1 MATGV
6 NVKMGVSGIAQF
18 KQNMATARNSLKT
31 VDEQLKLNEK
41 QFKATGDSEAYM
53 QQKSELLKTKLDEQ
67 KAIVEQAEKALAHMT
82 SNGVEKSSKAF
93 QDMQQQLAR
102 AQGELLD
109 TNMQIQGIESSS
121 DDAAAGVGDLVS
133 ELNGIGNQVSLQTV
147 TDGIDSITDKMKEAA
162 KKAWQMGE
170 ALVRATL
177 GAGAWADELMTK
189 AAQYQVTPEE
199 LQRMQK
205 VAGLIDT
212 EVDAIVSSRQKL
224 STTLQSTSEDTEK
237 IFARLGVETR
247 RYGEVRDLTDVFW
260 ETGEALMKIQN
271 EADRNAMGKK
281 LFGNWNQ
288 LIPLFTAG
296 REEYEK
302 LMQEQSVV
310 SEDALNKLGSLDDQY
325 QKFQSEMET
334 LKMEIMSGFAGPL
347 ESAMTVLTDLMRE
360 FNEYLQTP
368 EGQAMLQSMEE
379 AVSGLISD
387 LGDIDPEK
395 VMEGLTGV
403 FNSIVDGFKWISEN
417 KGTVIDALK
426 AIVAGWGALKLFGGA
441 AQVLNLVNGI
451 KFLTGGTSIAG
462 QAAAA
467 GTAAGGSWASAFAT
481 AAMKAAPFLAFL
493 YTLLKPG
500 STATDDWDLL
510 EDENGNPTAAAQE
523 LKDLQDKSE
532 GGLIYVPTSQEDVG
546 VSAKQAQDYGNG
558 HGTLTDEER
567 KLAEDIY
574 DNWNDDDRAVELMDQ
589 LEQLMGSDRYKIL
602 EDEIFKLMQREDWG
616 GPNLPADFF
625 SSVEEQLPQ
634 DAEVIG
640 ENTVTGLANG
650 ITNTADEAIR
660 AAEDL
665 AAAVRNTIEQS
676 LKIGSPSR
684 VMMELGEFVSA
695 GFAEGIEDGLG
706 QVNRAVYSM
715 ASAATS
721 VPSRSEGGRTID
733 VTLMIGPDKLTE
745 VIVPLV
751 DSSMGEEINLMRR

>member
-162 KKAWQMGE
+162 KRAFDLGRRIVQ
-170 ALVRATL
+170 ATL
-177 GAGAWADELMTK
+177 GAGSWADEIATEAGKAGLSTK
-189 AAQYQVTPEE
+189 DYQQMMAVSN
-199 LQRMQK
+199 
-205 VAGLIDT
+205 LIDT
-212 EVDAIVSSRQKL
+212 GFDSIISGRQRL
-224 STTLQSTSEDTEK
+224 SQAMESESEEAEK
-237 IFARLGVETR
+237 IFAQLGVEAQ
-247 RYGEVRDLTDVFW
+247 RYGRADDLTDVFW
-260 ETGEALMKIQN
+260 ETGEALMKINN
-271 EADRNAMGKK
+271 EAEQNVMGKK
-281 LFGNWNQ
+281 LFGNWRE

-302 LMQEQSVV
+302 LKEEQSYVDD
-310 SEDALNKLGSLDDQY
+310 ESLESLTKMDDQY
-325 QKFQSEMET
+325 QKMTHEWEVFKMEMLTAFSGPLTEGMETITGLFEELNKYLQSE
-334 LKMEIMSGFAGPL
+334 
-347 ESAMTVLTDLMRE
+347 
-360 FNEYLQTP
+360 
-368 EGQAMLQSMEE
+368 EGQAMLTQLGETI
-379 AVSGLISD
+379 SGLITD
-387 LGDIDPEK
+387 LTDIDPEQ
-395 VMEGLTGV
+395 VVGGLQAVINGIKD
-403 FNSIVDGFKWISEN
+403 SLEWIDKNRE
-417 KGTVIDALK
+417 TVVNAMK
-426 AIVAGWGALKLFGGA
+426 AIVAGWAGLKLTGGALDI
-441 AQVLNLVNGI
+441 LNLVNGV
-451 KFLTGGTSIAG
+451 KTLKNGGKIAG
-462 QAAAA
+462 VGAAAA
-467 GTAAGGSWASAFAT
+467 GASKAAGAAAGAAAGTSWVGAFA
-481 AAMKAAPFLAFL
+481 AVVAKAVPILAFL
-493 YTLLKPG
+493 YTLGNPAG
-500 STATDDWDLL
+500 SATDDWDSL
-510 EDENGNPTAAAQE
+510 EDEYGNPTAAARE
-523 LKDLQDKSE
+523 LEELRKKDNGIL
-532 GGLIYVPTSQEDVG
+532 YVPDSQEEA
-546 VSAKQAQDYGNG
+546 AKS

-567 KLAEDIY
+567 KLAEKIY
-574 DNWNDDDRAVELMDQ
+574 DNWNDDDMAVELMDQ
-589 LEQLMGSDRYKIL
+589 LEELMGSDRYKIL

-650 ITNTADEAIR
+650 INNTADEAIR

-721 VPSRSEGGRTID
+721 VPSRSDGGRTID

>member
-162 KKAWQMGE
+162 KRAFDLGRRIVQ
-170 ALVRATL
+170 ATL
-177 GAGAWADELMTK
+177 GAGSWADEIATEAGKAGLSTK
-189 AAQYQVTPEE
+189 DYQQMMAVSN
-199 LQRMQK
+199 
-205 VAGLIDT
+205 LIDT
-212 EVDAIVSSRQKL
+212 GFDSIISGRQRL
-224 STTLQSTSEDTEK
+224 SQTMESESEEAEK
-237 IFARLGVETR
+237 IFAQLGVETQ
-247 RYGEVRDLTDVFW
+247 RYGRARDLTDVFW
-260 ETGEALMKIQN
+260 ETGEALMKINN
-271 EADRNAMGKK
+271 EAEQNVMGKK
-281 LFGNWNQ
+281 LFGNWRE

-302 LMQEQSVV
+302 LKEEQSYVDD
-310 SEDALNKLGSLDDQY
+310 ESLESLTKMDDQY
-325 QKFQSEMET
+325 QKMTHEWEVFKMEMLTAFSGPLTEGMETITGLFEELNKYLQSE
-334 LKMEIMSGFAGPL
+334 
-347 ESAMTVLTDLMRE
+347 
-360 FNEYLQTP
+360 
-368 EGQAMLQSMEE
+368 EGQAMLTQLGETI
-379 AVSGLISD
+379 SGLITD
-387 LGDIDPEK
+387 LTAIDPEQ
-395 VMEGLTGV
+395 VVGGLQAVINGIKD
-403 FNSIVDGFKWISEN
+403 SLEWIDKNRE
-417 KGTVIDALK
+417 TVVNAMK
-426 AIVAGWGALKLFGGA
+426 AIVAGWAGLKLTGGAL
-441 AQVLNLVNGI
+441 QILNLVNGV

-462 QAAAA
+462 QAAAGGA
-467 GTAAGGSWASAFAT
+467 AAGSSWASAFAT

-523 LKDLQDKSE
+523 LKDLQQKSE
-532 GGLIYVPTSQEDVG
+532 GGVIYVPTSQEEARAIDEQR
-546 VSAKQAQDYGNG
+546 SAQT

-589 LEQLMGSDRYKIL
+589 LEELMGSDRYKIL

-625 SSVEEQLPQ
+625 SSVEEQLPA

-650 ITNTADEAIR
+650 INNTADEAIR